1 MPEMSL
7 SEAAAW
13 AGKQRSTIFK
23 AIKAGRLSARK
34 DDQGQFRID
43 PAELARVFQ
52 PAGPGTVSGNGA
64 GEQSDTGRELQAL
77 ERENALLREWL
88 TDTRSERDRLAGI
101 LETQTRLLTDQ
112 RLEKPPAPPPWWQK
126 LWEKAGF

>member
-1 MPEMSL
+1 MPEMTL
-7 SEAAAW
+7 TEAASW

-23 AIKAGRLSARK
+23 AIKAGRISARK

-52 PAGPGTVSGNGA
+52 PAGSGNGSGNGA
-64 GEQSDTGRELQAL
+64 GEQSDTGRELRAL

-88 TDTRSERDRLAGI
+88 SDARAERDRLAG
-101 LETQTRLLTDQ
+101 
-112 RLEKPPAPPPWWQK
+112 
-126 LWEKAGF
+126 

>member
-7 SEAAAW
+7 SEAASW
-13 AGKQRSTIFK
+13 AGKRRSTTFK
-23 AIKAGRLSARK
+23 GIKAGRLSARK

-52 PAGPGTVSGNGA
+52 PAGAGTVSGNGA
-64 GEQSDTGRELQAL
+64 GEQPDTGRELQAL
-77 ERENALLREWL
+77 QRENALLREWL
-88 TDTRSERDRLAGI
+88 TDARTERHRLAGI

-112 RLEKPPAPPPWWQK
+112 RLEKHPSPPLWWRK
-126 LWEKAGF
+126 LREKAGF